1 VRILAISGSL
11 RAGSSNGAV
20 LDAARL
26 LAPDDVVVERYDGIA
41 ELPAFNPDVEEAGEL
56 PASVR
61 DLRTRVA
68 AADALL
74 VSSPEYAHGFP
85 GALKN
90 LLDWLVGST
99 DFPGLPV
106 TLVAASDRSVHAQAQ
121 LAEVLRTMSA
131 RLVPDGAVVVPLPSR
146 TTDAA
151 SIVRDD
157 RLAAV
162 LRGVLDALRRAAD
175 GERRAAQP

>member
-26 LAPDDVVVERYDGIA
+26 LAPDGVVVDRYDGLA
-41 ELPAFNPDVEEAGEL
+41 ELPAFNPDVEERGEL
-56 PASVR
+56 PPTVL
-61 DLRTRVA
+61 DLRARVA

-99 DFPGLPV
+99 DFPGMPA
-106 TLVAASDRSVHAQAQ
+106 TLVAPSERSVHAQAQ

-162 LRGVLDALRRAAD
+162 LRDVLDGLTRAARA
-175 GERRAAQP
+175 GRRTAGA